1 MISLA
6 EHAEKY
12 CEDDDK
18 RNEVYRIMLQLCS
31 ESKDPIIKEK
41 GKYYY
46 KKLPSIRH
54 SREVY
59 ARFVMEG
66 EEYRAQ
72 ILKNI
77 IYEIDLAECC
87 VRQLITPDMPLEEKL
102 FYYQKA
108 AGLYEVVLDSKYEGF
123 YDPPLLYNYY
133 NIAAIYV
140 KLGRSEI
147 AADYMKRIFEALK
160 KHMADSPEEN
170 KSKLLHSTTLHNSVT
185 TDQTCKLDFIYNA
198 IHISALPIY
207 YAKEEYSP
215 EEFEWMGE
223 FFQPEFKRK
232 VKIALIGKQTF
243 ENIEKI
249 IWRLSEF
256 VFLCYEDMFFYDRLT
271 VFVGENQYVLKCFN
285 RTDNRELRKRSL
297 RTKDKKS
304 NDFCNKALN
313 GKNFINFM
321 TFREESGI
329 VFDVF
334 RTTAYSNSFR
344 EDYPLRLSQTMEGL
358 ANYLMIANIDRPKYK
373 AMQTNTADKLSG
385 FEIAISSSLTTVIDV
400 FSPFSSDSE
409 KIEFCR
415 EIKEHRHKFSHVKM
429 KGDYIHGKKNEQYAE
444 ILYTVIRVSI
454 IKRIFGLI

>member
-1 MISLA
+1 MIDVDTINIVKIFNLPIENNQTTSIDCCFVLEFNKNIYCLNVNDIA
-6 EHAEKY
+6 PQTKKVFLDLSEKKSIKTYKSYY
-12 CEDDDK
+12 CDTLWAMDDQGNKYTLYDFSYSYFPHGFDYYIK
-18 RNEVYRIMLQLCS
+18 IDFKGILRGGHLGNLRQQEFDRI
-31 ESKDPIIKEK
+31 EFETE
-41 GKYYY
+41 Y
-46 KKLPSIRH
+46 KKPI
-54 SREVY
+54 
-59 ARFVMEG
+59 
-66 EEYRAQ
+66 
-72 ILKNI
+72 
-77 IYEIDLAECC
+77 
-87 VRQLITPDMPLEEKL
+87 
-102 FYYQKA
+102 
-108 AGLYEVVLDSKYEGF
+108 
-123 YDPPLLYNYY
+123 
-133 NIAAIYV
+133 
-140 KLGRSEI
+140 
-147 AADYMKRIFEALK
+147 
-160 KHMADSPEEN
+160 
-170 KSKLLHSTTLHNSVT
+170 
-185 TDQTCKLDFIYNA
+185 KLDFIYNA

-215 EEFEWMGE
+215 EEFEWMDE
-223 FFQPEFKRK
+223 LFQPEFKRK
-232 VKIALIGKQTF
+232 VKIALIGKHTF

-373 AMQTNTADKLSG
+373 AMQTNTADKLSA

-400 FSPFSSDSE
+400 FSAFSSDSE

-429 KGDYIHGKKNEQYAE
+429 KGDYLHGEKNEQYAE
-444 ILYTVIRVSI
+444 ILYTTIRILI
-454 IKRIFGLI
+454 IKRLRNEI

>member
-1 MISLA
+1 MIDVDTINIVKIFNL
-6 EHAEKY
+6 
-12 CEDDDK
+12 
-18 RNEVYRIMLQLCS
+18 
-31 ESKDPIIKEK
+31 PIENNQTT
-41 GKYYY
+41 
-46 KKLPSIRH
+46 SIDCC
-54 SREVY
+54 
-59 ARFVMEG
+59 FVLEFN
-66 EEYRAQ
+66 
-72 ILKNI
+72 KNI
-77 IYEIDLAECC
+77 YCLKTSDISPQTKKVFLDLS
-87 VRQLITPDMPLEEKL
+87 EKKSIKTYKS
-102 FYYQKA
+102 YYCDTLWAMDDQ
-108 AGLYEVVLDSKYEGF
+108 GNKYT
-123 YDPPLLYNYY
+123 LYNFSY
-133 NIAAIYV
+133 NYFPHRFDHYV
-140 KLGRSEI
+140 EIGFDGILRGGHLGDLRQQEF
-147 AADYMKRIFEALK
+147 DRIEFET
-160 KHMADSPEEN
+160 EYN
-170 KSKLLHSTTLHNSVT
+170 KPI
-185 TDQTCKLDFIYNA
+185 KLDFIYNA
-198 IHISALPIY
+198 IHIIALPIY

-215 EEFEWMGE
+215 DEIEWMGE

-358 ANYLMIANIDRPKYK
+358 ANYLGITDTANNDDTFR
-373 AMQTNTADKLSG
+373 S
-385 FEIAISSSLTTVIDV
+385 AIKRSIRKNDYINEYLPNSRSKDT
-400 FSPFSSDSE
+400 
-409 KIEFCR
+409 FCQS
-415 EIKEHRHKFSHVKM
+415 IVDHRNCFSHVNKD
-429 KGDYIHGKKNEQYAE
+429 GTYIQGEKNEQYAE
-444 ILYTVIRVSI
+444 ILYTTIRILI
-454 IKRIFGLI
+454 IKRLRNEI

>member
-1 MISLA
+1 MIDVDTINIVKIFNLPIENNQTTSIDCCFVLEFNKNIYCLKVNDIA
-6 EHAEKY
+6 PQSKKVFSDLSEKKSIKTYKSYY
-12 CEDDDK
+12 CDTLWAMDDQGNKYTLYDFSYSYFPHGFDYYIK
-18 RNEVYRIMLQLCS
+18 IDFKGILRGGHLGNLRQQEFDRI
-31 ESKDPIIKEK
+31 EFETE
-41 GKYYY
+41 Y
-46 KKLPSIRH
+46 KKPI
-54 SREVY
+54 
-59 ARFVMEG
+59 
-66 EEYRAQ
+66 
-72 ILKNI
+72 
-77 IYEIDLAECC
+77 
-87 VRQLITPDMPLEEKL
+87 
-102 FYYQKA
+102 
-108 AGLYEVVLDSKYEGF
+108 
-123 YDPPLLYNYY
+123 
-133 NIAAIYV
+133 
-140 KLGRSEI
+140 
-147 AADYMKRIFEALK
+147 
-160 KHMADSPEEN
+160 
-170 KSKLLHSTTLHNSVT
+170 
-185 TDQTCKLDFIYNA
+185 KLDFIYNA

-215 EEFEWMGE
+215 EEFEWMDE
-223 FFQPEFKRK
+223 LFQPEFKRK

-243 ENIEKI
+243 EKIEII

-256 VFLCYEDMFFYDRLT
+256 VFLCYQDMFFYDRLT

-373 AMQTNTADKLSG
+373 AMQTSTADKLSG